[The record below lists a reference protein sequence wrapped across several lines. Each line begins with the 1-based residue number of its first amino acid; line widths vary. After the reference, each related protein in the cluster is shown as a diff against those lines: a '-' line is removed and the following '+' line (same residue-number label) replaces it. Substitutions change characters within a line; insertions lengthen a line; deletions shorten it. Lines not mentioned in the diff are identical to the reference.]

1 MSAICPTLSQ
11 QDLNQLP
18 LTACLSTPHL
28 LQTSPRISS
37 SQMAFCFGKCF
48 NPHFR
53 YLLDRKSYQSMP
65 VAGIE
70 HDQESIS

>member
-1 MSAICPTLSQ
+1 VSATCPALSQ

-18 LTACLSTPHL
+18 LTACLSTPQL
-28 LQTSPRISS
+28 LQRSAKISS

-53 YLLDRKSYQSMP
+53 NLLDRKSYQSMP